1 MHDQTNVDLRIEQ
14 LVLDGIDLPAH
25 QSPLVQAAVEAELA
39 RLLAAEG
46 LGAAWR
52 AGGAVPR
59 LSGGEIDLPADGDPS
74 HLGQQ
79 IAQAVY
85 GGLGE

>member
-1 MHDQTNVDLRIEQ
+1 MAGKTNVDLRIEQ

-25 QSPLVQAAVEAELA
+25 GAPLVQAAVEAELA
-39 RLLAAEG
+39 RLLAADG
-46 LGAAWR
+46 LGTAWR

-59 LSGGEIDLPADGDPS
+59 LSGGTIELSADGDPS